1 MDISNLSLSK
11 ALFLSDFFTVF
22 LLVEKFYL
30 KSLFKFDGFSLWSWP
45 WRLCRLNG
53 FTIIVINF
61 MEEFSSVS
69 GFEVI
74 IRGQFGVRD
83 FDFSFF
89 LFRKITNLSEGTGK
103 LLNVFQNL
111 NYFLSLQSFW
121 DKRFGS
127 LLMGPLQLEFFELR
141 RSSFSFFSI
150 RIKVLLM
157 VLFFLEFIGNE
168 KIL

>member
-74 IRGQFGVRD
+74 IRSEFWVRN

-89 LFRKITNLSEGTGK
+89 LFRKITDLSEGTGK

-121 DKRFGS
+121 DKRFRS
-127 LLMGPLQLEFFELR
+127 LLMGPL
-141 RSSFSFFSI
+141 
-150 RIKVLLM
+150 
-157 VLFFLEFIGNE
+157 
-168 KIL
+168 